1 MSFCLKIF
9 LVYRNLQNKTTKII
23 TLLPPA
29 TKLRQGNI
37 FTPVCHS
44 VHREGVCQSPRADT
58 PQQTPPS
65 RHPPRPV
72 HAGMHPPLPSA
83 CWDTVN
89 KRVVRI
95 PLECILVFFV
105 FPFTILKYIAIL
117 NDNTYHPYRTTLNRR
132 HNI

>member
-23 TLLPPA
+23 TFLPPA

-37 FTPVCHS
+37 FTPVTGRVTANHPGQTPHS
-44 VHREGVCQSPRADT
+44 RHPRADT
-58 PQQTPPS
+58 PP
-65 RHPPRPV
+65 
-72 HAGMHPPLPSA
+72 PSA
-83 CWDTVN
+83 CWDT
-89 KRVVRI
+89 
-95 PLECILVFFV
+95 PSPAQCMLGYGQQAGGTHPTGMHSCFFV

-117 NDNTYHPYRTTLNRR
+117 DDNTYHPYRTTLNRR

>member
-23 TLLPPA
+23 TFLPPA

-37 FTPVCHS
+37 FTPVSHS

-65 RHPPRPV
+65 RHLP
-72 HAGMHPPLPSA
+72 PSA
-83 CWDTVN
+83 CWDT
-89 KRVVRI
+89 
-95 PLECILVFFV
+95 PSSAQCMLGYGQQAGGTHPTGMHSCFFV

-117 NDNTYHPYRTTLNRR
+117 NDNMYHPYRTTLKRR

>member
-1 MSFCLKIF
+1 MSFCFKIF

-23 TLLPPA
+23 TFLPPA

-37 FTPVCHS
+37 FTPVTGRVTANH
-44 VHREGVCQSPRADT
+44 PTADT
-58 PQQTPPS
+58 PEQT
-65 RHPPRPV
+65 PPRPV
-72 HAGMHPPLPSA
+72 HAGIHPPLPSA

-89 KRVVRI
+89 KRAVRI